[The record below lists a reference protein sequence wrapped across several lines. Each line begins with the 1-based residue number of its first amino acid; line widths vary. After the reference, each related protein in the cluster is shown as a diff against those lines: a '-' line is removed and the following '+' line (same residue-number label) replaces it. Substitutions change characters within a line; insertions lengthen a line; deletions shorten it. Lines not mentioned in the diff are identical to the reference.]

1 VANIGDY
8 RTALRVAACRSLM
21 TTARGVRMGKGKT
34 GAKAAF
40 SALATPLVDS
50 AVEQAR
56 DIARVPDVE
65 GIHQLRVTLRSLLTL
80 WWFYRP
86 LMEAREYARQ
96 RSSLKSIANAAG
108 MARDYDILIELL
120 RRNDKCSAAGIA
132 ALSTARESALQAG
145 RENLSPPHIQTR
157 LQEALAQTSASLG
170 PGSGQPRLRALAQAR
185 VAQAARQLRR
195 RTKRAITAGRP
206 DLEAFHDVRKAGK
219 KTRYLLEL
227 FGPLLPADH
236 RHLLKRLQ
244 KIQQPL
250 GELNDL
256 AVSESLLRQN
266 PHLIPSA
273 HQAKQIRR
281 WLRKKRKNRL
291 SALSCLL
298 RKDRRLKQ
306 A

>member
-1 VANIGDY
+1 
-8 RTALRVAACRSLM
+8 
-21 TTARGVRMGKGKT
+21 MGKGKS

-96 RSSLKSIANAAG
+96 RSSLKSIASAAG

-120 RRNDKCSAAGIA
+120 RRHDKCSAAGIA
-132 ALSTARESALQAG
+132 ALSTARGSALQAG
-145 RENLSPPHIQTR
+145 QENLSPPYIQER

-170 PGSGQPRLRALAQAR
+170 PGCGQLRLRVLAQAR
-185 VAQAARQLRR
+185 VEQSVKQLRR
-195 RTKRAITAGRP
+195 CIKRAITSGRP

-227 FGPLLPADH
+227 FGPVLPADH
-236 RHLLKRLQ
+236 RRLLKRLQ

-266 PHLIPSA
+266 PRLIPSPD
-273 HQAKQIRR
+273 QAKEIRR
-281 WLRKKRKNRL
+281 WLRKKRKHRL

-298 RKDRRLKQ
+298 RKDRILRQ

>member
-1 VANIGDY
+1 
-8 RTALRVAACRSLM
+8 
-21 TTARGVRMGKGKT
+21 MGKGKPDAT
-34 GAKAAF
+34 VAF
-40 SALATPLVDS
+40 SAIASPLVDS

-56 DIARVPDVE
+56 RIAQAPAVE

-86 LMEAREYARQ
+86 LMEARKYALQ
-96 RSSLKSIANAAG
+96 RNSLKSIACAAG

-120 RRNDKCSAAGIA
+120 RRNDKCSAADIA
-132 ALSTARESALQAG
+132 ALSAARESALQAG
-145 RENLSPPHIQTR
+145 REILSPPHVQTC
-157 LQEALAQTSASLG
+157 LQEALAQASASLR
-170 PGSGQPRLRALAQAR
+170 PGFGQPRLRALAQAR
-185 VAQAARQLRR
+185 VAQAAKQLRR

-236 RHLLKRLQ
+236 RRLLKRLQ

-250 GELNDL
+250 GELNDF

-266 PHLIPSA
+266 PCLIPSPD
-273 HQAKQIRR
+273 QAKEIRR
-281 WLRKKRKNRL
+281 WLRKKRKHRL

-298 RKDRRLKQ
+298 RKDQTLKQ

>member
-1 VANIGDY
+1 
-8 RTALRVAACRSLM
+8 
-21 TTARGVRMGKGKT
+21 MGKGKPDAT
-34 GAKAAF
+34 VAF
-40 SALATPLVDS
+40 SAIASPLVDS

-56 DIARVPDVE
+56 HIARAPEVE

-86 LMEAREYARQ
+86 LMEARKYALQ
-96 RSSLKSIANAAG
+96 RSSLKSIACAAG

-132 ALSTARESALQAG
+132 AISAARESALQAG
-145 RENLSPPHIQTR
+145 REILSPSHIQTC
-157 LQEALAQTSASLG
+157 LQEALMQASASLR
-170 PGSGQPRLRALAQAR
+170 PGSGQPRLRALAEAR
-185 VAQAARQLRR
+185 VAQAERQLRR

-227 FGPLLPADH
+227 FGPQLPADH
-236 RHLLKRLQ
+236 RRLLKRLQ

-250 GELNDL
+250 GELNDF
-256 AVSESLLRQN
+256 AVSESLLRQH
-266 PHLIPSA
+266 PCLIPSPD
-273 HQAKQIRR
+273 QAKEIRR
-281 WLRKKRKNRL
+281 WLRKKRKHRL

-298 RKDRRLKQ
+298 RKDRTLKQ

>member
-1 VANIGDY
+1 
-8 RTALRVAACRSLM
+8 
-21 TTARGVRMGKGKT
+21 MGKGKS

-40 SALATPLVDS
+40 STLTTPLVES
-50 AVEQAR
+50 AVEQAW
-56 DIARVPDVE
+56 DIARAPDVE

-96 RSSLKSIANAAG
+96 RSSLKSIASAAG

-145 RENLSPPHIQTR
+145 RAILSPPHLQTL
-157 LQEALAQTSASLG
+157 LQEAMAQASASLDA
-170 PGSGQPRLRALAQAR
+170 GSRQLRLRVLAEARLAQS
-185 VAQAARQLRR
+185 ARQLRR
-195 RTKRAITAGRP
+195 RIKRAITSGRP
-206 DLEAFHDVRKAGK
+206 DLEAFHNVRKAGK

-266 PHLIPSA
+266 PRLIPSPD
-273 HQAKQIRR
+273 QAKEIRR
-281 WLRKKRKNRL
+281 WLRKKRKHRL

-298 RKDRRLKQ
+298 RKDRTLRQ